1 MWYVCKLTFAEGQ
14 SSGIESSTY
23 AGIRQ
28 GMEDVINEWGRPK
41 LIGVNLQRIHPIRIK
56 QGRMG
61 EYVQDY
67 MSEGVR

>member
-1 MWYVCKLTFAEGQ
+1 MWYVCTLRFDTGQ

-23 AGIRQ
+23 EGIKR
-28 GMEDVINEWGRPK
+28 GMEDVAREWGK
-41 LIGVNLQRIHPIRIK
+41 THVIGVDLQRIHPNRIK
-56 QGRMG
+56 QGRIG

>member
-1 MWYVCKLTFAEGQ
+1 MWYVCTLTFDAGQ

-23 AGIRQ
+23 EGIKR
-28 GMEDVINEWGRPK
+28 GMEDVIREWGRPK
-41 LIGVNLQRIHPIRIK
+41 LTGVNLQRIHPNRIK

>member
-1 MWYVCKLTFAEGQ
+1 MWYVCKLSFINGE

-23 AGIRQ
+23 EGIKQ
-28 GMEDVINEWGRPK
+28 GMHDVINEWGRPK
-41 LIGVNLQRIHPIRIK
+41 LIGVNMKRIHSIRIK

-67 MSEGVR
+67 MTEGVR